1 MELEHKENGASP
13 PRKENGASPP
23 RVADA
28 DSNQQ
33 WQQQE
38 GEGYDDNENNDGDAV
53 INNDG
58 DAVIISSKKLQGSD
72 SLIYEKIKAFLF
84 LKGADGKYLFDID
97 DIEEG
102 NSNLAIKNNFPEIKE
117 VEDDEVYVKIS
128 RKIMA
133 VIGSNSNH
141 LLTTSKL

>member
-1 MELEHKENGASP
+1 MGLEHKENGASP

-38 GEGYDDNENNDGDAV
+38 GEGYDDND
-53 INNDG
+53 NNDG

-141 LLTTSKL
+141 LLTSKL